1 MPKKIE
7 KKALKP
13 KIKKTAQK
21 PKKKTSPV
29 EKEEKRKED
38 LKKLLIRK
46 REDIVREATKEIKKF
61 KSGEKRQLVETVLDD
76 GDLSVVDLAED
87 ISLRHLSAHRETLIK
102 IDNALMKIDE
112 GTYGICEDCGEDI
125 NKERLNIMPFAIL
138 CRDCQ
143 EKRELLE
150 KIQREED

>member
-7 KKALKP
+7 E
-13 KIKKTAQK
+13 
-21 PKKKTSPV
+21 KKKSKPTKKSQELKEKTPSV
-29 EKEEKRKED
+29 KEEEGRMEE
-38 LKKLLIRK
+38 LRKLLIRK
-46 REDIVREATKEIKKF
+46 REQIVKEATEEIKKF

-87 ISLRHLSAHRETLIK
+87 ISLRHLSAHRETLVK
-102 IDNALMKIDE
+102 IDNALRKLEE
-112 GTYGICEDCGEDI
+112 GTYGICEDCGDEI
-125 NKERLNIMPFAIL
+125 SKERLKIMPFAIL

-150 KIQREED
+150 KIEREEE